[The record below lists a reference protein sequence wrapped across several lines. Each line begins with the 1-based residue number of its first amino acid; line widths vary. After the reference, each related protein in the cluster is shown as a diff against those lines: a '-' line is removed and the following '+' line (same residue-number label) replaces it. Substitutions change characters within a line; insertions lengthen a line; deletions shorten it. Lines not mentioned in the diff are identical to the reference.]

1 MLQFEIQL
9 GNIWDPLAKIRG
21 YLSNLYEGCPKI
33 RAVEILNNIIIMV
46 IEQGHEKTEV
56 ILYESAFVLC
66 VQ

>member
-33 RAVEILNNIIIMV
+33 RAVEILNNIWSSNKDM
-46 IEQGHEKTEV
+46 KR
-56 ILYESAFVLC
+56 LRWSYMSLLLFFVC
-66 VQ
+66 S